1 MCLDIDDTLLDNAA
15 SSRLGLVALV
25 GNDAGWPVWQRASEQ
40 AYERFV
46 AGEIDFDGMRIAR
59 TRAFFAA
66 FGEDIGEAEAERRE
80 ARRLAA
86 MHHAWRLFDDAVPC
100 LDWLRASGLRIAV
113 VTNAPSAYQR
123 EKIASLG
130 LADAFD
136 AVVISGECGAA
147 KPDPRI
153 FQAACSALGT
163 HPREVVHVGDRLDT
177 DAAGACRAGL
187 HGVWLN
193 RSGRADT
200 PPENVRTITC
210 LAELPELL
218 TCGLP
223 VPLGSSGD
231 DWHDSAGSAMTS
243 ADVAPAVRAE
253 SSAGL
258 PAPRGG

>member
-25 GNDAGWPVWQRASEQ
+25 GNDAGWPVWQRASEE

-46 AGEIDFDGMRIAR
+46 AGEISFDGMRTAR

-86 MHHAWRLFDDAVPC
+86 MRHAWRLFDDAVPC
-100 LDWLRASGLRIAV
+100 LEWLRASGLRTAV
-113 VTNAPSAYQR
+113 ITNAPSAYQR
-123 EKIASLG
+123 EKIASVG

-136 AVVISGECGAA
+136 AVVISGECGVA
-147 KPDPRI
+147 KPDARI
-153 FQAACSALGT
+153 FHSACAALEV
-163 HPREVVHVGDRLDT
+163 HPSEVVHVGDRLDT
-177 DAAGACRAGL
+177 DAAGACRAGM

-193 RSGRADT
+193 RRGRPDT
-200 PPENVRTITC
+200 PPENVRTITQ
-210 LAELPELL
+210 LADLPELL

-223 VPLGSSGD
+223 FALAGPGD
-231 DWHDSAGSAMTS
+231 DRHDSASVAMTS
-243 ADVAPAVRAE
+243 SDAVRTRRVE